1 MSKNNS
7 FIKGAAILGIAGGIV
22 KILGAIYRLPLANII
37 GSEGMGYYQT
47 AYPLYTLLLT
57 ISTAGFPVAI
67 AKLVSEKR
75 AIGDYN
81 AAHRVFKV
89 ALTGLFM
96 GGLLTSLFLYLLS
109 DVIVERLGNPNAY
122 YALISLVPAL
132 FFVPIMASFR
142 GFFQGQQ
149 SMAPTALSQVIEQLF
164 KVISGLF
171 LTYYLL
177 DRGTAVAAGGASFG
191 GSVGAIFGTLTVII
205 IYIYRRRSMLD
216 EMKTSIH
223 TEEYKVNSIVKD
235 LLIIAIPITIGS
247 AIMPIMDTIDVA
259 IVLKRLQFIGYT
271 EAEANGLYGN
281 LKGMAQTLINLP
293 QVFSMAIAMSLVPA
307 IAHTNA
313 KKNKREL
320 ENIISSGI
328 RMTLLI
334 GLPAAIGLF
343 VLSTPII
350 SLLYYKNP
358 IETILSVG
366 DLLRTLSIGVIFLT
380 LIQAL
385 SSILQG
391 LGKPLIPAMNL
402 FIGAIVKI
410 ILSYVLTAVPSIN
423 INGAAISTVAAFV
436 VAASL
441 DLISVIKYTKI
452 KLNIKDVFIRP
463 LISAIGMG
471 IAALVS
477 YGLLFQVLV
486 DKLENGAKIAT
497 VSSILIGALVYGI
510 LLILTGT
517 ITSEDLK
524 FIPKGEKIRKG
535 LDKFNLLK

>member
-1 MSKNNS
+1 MAKNNN

-57 ISTAGFPVAI
+57 LSTAGFPIAI

-75 AIGDYN
+75 AIGDYIS
-81 AAHRVFKV
+81 AHRIFKV
-89 ALTGLFM
+89 ALMGLFI
-96 GGLLTSLFLYLLS
+96 GGVITSTFVYFAS
-109 DVIVERLGNPNAY
+109 DMIVGRLGNPNAY
-122 YALISLVPAL
+122 YALIALVPAL

-142 GFFQGQQ
+142 GFFQGHQM
-149 SMAPTALSQVIEQLF
+149 MAPTALSQVIEQLF
-164 KVISGLF
+164 RVVFGLF

-177 DRGTAVAAGGASFG
+177 NRGTAIAAGGASFG
-191 GSVGAIFGTLTVII
+191 GSLGSVFGTITIVII
-205 IYIYRRRSMLD
+205 YFYRRRVMLD

-223 TEEYKVNSIVKD
+223 NEEYKVSEIIKD
-235 LLIIAIPITIGS
+235 LLVIAIPITIGS

-293 QVFSMAIAMSLVPA
+293 QVFSMAIAISLVPA
-307 IAHTNA
+307 ISTANA
-313 KKNKREL
+313 KKKKKEMVD
-320 ENIISSGI
+320 IISSGI

-334 GLPAAIGLF
+334 GLPAGIGLF
-343 VLSTPII
+343 VLADPII
-350 SLLYYKNP
+350 SLLYYNNP
-358 IETILSVG
+358 VETILSVG
-366 DLLRTLSIGVIFLT
+366 SLLRTLSLGVIFLT
-380 LIQAL
+380 LVQAL

-391 LGKPLIPAMNL
+391 LGKPMIPAINL
-402 FIGAIVKI
+402 FIGAGVKVV
-410 ILSYVLTAVPSIN
+410 LSYVLTGVPSIN
-423 INGAAISTVAAFV
+423 IQGAAISTVIAFF
-436 VAASL
+436 VAVSL
-441 DLISVIKYTKI
+441 DLIFVIKYSKM
-452 KLNIKDVFIRP
+452 KLSVKDVFIRP

-471 IAALVS
+471 IVALGAYNLSLGILTDNISSPEKWSTVIGILLAGVS
-477 YGLLFQVLV
+477 YV
-486 DKLENGAKIAT
+486 
-497 VSSILIGALVYGI
+497 I

-524 FIPKGEKIRKG
+524 FIPKGEKIRKR

>member
-89 ALTGLFM
+89 ALTGLFI
-96 GGLLTSLFLYLLS
+96 GGLLTSLFLYFLS

-122 YALISLVPAL
+122 YALIALVPAL

-164 KVISGLF
+164 KVISGLS

-177 DRGTAVAAGGASFG
+177 DRGTAIAAGGASFG

-281 LKGMAQTLINLP
+281 LKGMAQTLINFP

-313 KKNKREL
+313 KKNKREM

-471 IAALVS
+471 ISALVS